1 MTRSFYWVDHST
13 QAFTERDLSKTVVV
27 LPIAAVEQH
36 GPHLPV
42 DVDAAINAE
51 IIRRTVERL
60 QPDTDVLF
68 LPPMAV
74 GKSDE
79 HTAFPGTLAISG
91 ETLRHVWLDLARSV
105 KRAGA
110 AKLILFNS
118 HGGQMALMDII
129 CRDIRIELGMLA
141 VSCSWFRI
149 APVEDLFSRAEI
161 DHGIHG
167 GDIETSMMLAIAPER
182 VAMDKA
188 EDFIPLTVAI
198 EKSGSMLT
206 AEGAVGFGWQ
216 AQDLHPAGVC
226 GNAANA
232 TAQKGQIVLDRA
244 ADGLVSLIAATQ
256 AFDLSQLTSQTRFSN
271 LC

>member
-1 MTRSFYWVDHST
+1 MNRSFFWIDHST
-13 QAFTERDLSKTVVV
+13 EAFATRDLSQTVVV

-51 IIRRTVERL
+51 IVRRTAERL
-60 QPDTDVLF
+60 PDEGDVLF
-68 LPPMAV
+68 LPPMSV

-79 HTAFPGTLAISG
+79 HLAFPGTLAISA
-91 ETLRHVWLDLARSV
+91 ETLRQVWLDIARSV

-118 HGGQMALMDII
+118 HGGQISLMDIV

-141 VSCSWFRI
+141 VACSWFRI
-149 APVEDLFSRAEI
+149 APVEDLFSLEEI
-161 DHGIHG
+161 EHGIHG

-182 VAMDKA
+182 VAMEKA
-188 EDFIPLTVAI
+188 ENFVPLTVAI
-198 EKSGSMLT
+198 ARSGSMLT
-206 AEGAVGFGWQ
+206 AEGAIGFGWQ

-226 GNAANA
+226 GDATNA
-232 TAQKGQIVLDRA
+232 TAEKGEHVLERA
-244 ADGLVSLIAATQ
+244 ADGLVELIAATK
-256 AFDLSQLTSQTRFSN
+256 AFDMGHLIAHTRFSSN
-271 LC
+271 A